1 MLSVNVKVLD
11 IELDEDTD
19 DLPTQRTGF
28 FIQYDGKYVDA
39 LMIRGLG
46 QMLKPD
52 NTNLMLKDSATDAD
66 PKFVIIVKDI
76 QNDDPYVGSV
86 SIARSIFLEGDLG
99 RSYKMWI
106 TLFDDQGDDDYDG
119 AMGLNDDEE
128 PRILVQ
134 FTVTRAAENPPAPNL
149 RSQERKS
156 KN

>member
-1 MLSVNVKVLD
+1 MLSLNVRVLD
-11 IELDEDTD
+11 TVLEEDI
-19 DLPTQRTGF
+19 DLPATRTGF

-39 LMIRGLG
+39 LMIRGGG

-52 NTNLMLKDSATDAD
+52 NCNLVLKDSPADSD

-86 SIARSIFLEGDLG
+86 SINRSILTEGDLG

-119 AMGLNDDEE
+119 ALGLHDDEE
-128 PRILVQ
+128 PRILVE
-134 FTVTRAAENPPAPNL
+134 FTVTRAVVTPPPVAAQK
-149 RSQERKS
+149 SVERKN
-156 KN
+156 K